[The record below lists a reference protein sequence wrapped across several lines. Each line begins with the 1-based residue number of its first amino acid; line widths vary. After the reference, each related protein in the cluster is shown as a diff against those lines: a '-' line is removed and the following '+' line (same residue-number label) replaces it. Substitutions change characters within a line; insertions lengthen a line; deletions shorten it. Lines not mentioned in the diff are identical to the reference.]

1 MNQQIVYC
9 VMYLIDPISTY
20 FIHMPNVYLYNNKL
34 LVTDPHNGKKYI
46 NYYNCTQVHFVL
58 ENDRTET
65 K

>member
-1 MNQQIVYC
+1 
-9 VMYLIDPISTY
+9 
-20 FIHMPNVYLYNNKL
+20 MPNVYLYNNKL